1 MVQWY
6 PGHMAKAFREMDEK
20 IKFVDLVIVLL
31 DARVPESSFNPE
43 VAKKFQN
50 KQVLYILT
58 KADKAD
64 NVETKKWCKHYE
76 QKVNFVIAVNSKDNQ
91 TKKIVMRTITK
102 ALEEKRK
109 KDALKGLKP
118 RAIKAMVVGI
128 PNVGKSTL
136 INNLA
141 GKKVAFVGDKPG
153 VTKAQ
158 QWIKLNQDLE
168 LLDTPGV
175 LWPKFENPIVGFN
188 LALTGAIK
196 DDILRVED
204 ILEYGIKLLHK
215 LYPGVLEKRYG
226 VSEEYID
233 DYITHL
239 GKEKKLYANKEID
252 INRVCMLILNDL
264 RNGSLGNITLDRIQ
278 EDINE

>member
-20 IKFVDLVIVLL
+20 IKLVDLIIVLL

-43 VAKKFQN
+43 VFKKFQH
-50 KQVLYILT
+50 KQIIYILT

-64 NVETKKWCKHYE
+64 PKETKKWCQYYE
-76 QKVNFVIAVNSKDNQ
+76 AKGSIVIAINSKDNQ
-91 TKKIVMRTITK
+91 SKKLVMKSVVK
-102 ALEEKRK
+102 AMEEKRK

-141 GKKVAFVGDKPG
+141 GKKVAIVGDKPG

-158 QWIKLNQDLE
+158 QWIKLNHDLE

-175 LWPKFENPIVGFN
+175 LWPKFENPEVGFK

-196 DDILRVED
+196 DDILRLDD
-204 ILEYGIKLLHK
+204 IVIYGVKLITE
-215 LYPGVLEKRYG
+215 LYPTLLPKRYNVE
-226 VSEEYID
+226 VSD
-233 DYITHL
+233 ANDYLHQL
-239 GKEKKLYANKEID
+239 AKEKKLYANGVID
-252 INRVCMLILNDL
+252 INRVCMLILTDL
-264 RNGSLGNITLDRIQ
+264 RNGSIGNITLDRIA
-278 EDINE
+278 EDV